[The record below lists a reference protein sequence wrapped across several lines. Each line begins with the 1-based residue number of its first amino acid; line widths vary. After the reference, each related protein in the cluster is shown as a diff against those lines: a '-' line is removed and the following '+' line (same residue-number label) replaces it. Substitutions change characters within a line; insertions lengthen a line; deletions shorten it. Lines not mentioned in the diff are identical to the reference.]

1 MTLLLTETEEDYRQA
16 RFEEYRLFS
25 LRVSLAGALLVLGL
39 WLRDYASDPA
49 GAHSTMAVRFIM
61 AGGVLTYAT
70 ALWLR
75 LRRGVVLLAA
85 YVALLVIEMV
95 VMVVW
100 GRLAGGYV
108 TGFPG
113 YMYIYLLTPLML
125 LPFSLMEILPAMV
138 LIGVVPNLQV
148 AVGMAPGFPLLA
160 FNVLVWPACAIV
172 VFSLY
177 EFDRLIRRLF
187 AARLAVQ
194 ELALKDSLT
203 GVGNRRYFEERAK
216 AALAG
221 VSRRNAPLALLMID
235 IDRFKDVNDRHGHA
249 AGDNVLRALAGTLS
263 RSLRGGDA
271 CARLGGEEFVA
282 VLPDQDRD
290 GATATAERLRIA
302 IERLNIGAGGSDW
315 INFTASVG
323 VAAYPQDGNSIAALM
338 QRADARLYQAKE
350 AGRNRV
356 VSTG

>member
-1 MTLLLTETEEDYRQA
+1 MPFPSAETEVEYRQA
-16 RFEEYRLFS
+16 RYEEYRVFS
-25 LRVSLAGALLVLGL
+25 LRVTLAGALLTLGL
-39 WLRDYASDPA
+39 WLRDFATDPA
-49 GAHSTMAVRFIM
+49 GAHDTMAIRFLM
-61 AGGVLTYAT
+61 AGGVLIYAA

-75 LRRGVVLLAA
+75 LRRGLALFAA
-85 YVALLVIEMV
+85 YVALLVIEFV
-95 VMVVW
+95 VLRVW

-113 YMYIYLLTPLML
+113 YMYIYLLTPLMVM
-125 LPFSLMEILPAMV
+125 PFSLAEVLPAMA
-138 LIGVVPNLQV
+138 LIGVVPNVQV
-148 AVGMAPGFPLLA
+148 AIGMAPGFPLLA

-177 EFDRLIRRLF
+177 EFDRLVRRLF
-187 AARLAVQ
+187 TIRREVQ

-221 VSRRNAPLALLMID
+221 ASRRGAPLALLMID
-235 IDRFKDVNDRHGHA
+235 IDRFKEVNDRHGHA
-249 AGDNVLRALAGTLS
+249 AGDDVLRALAGTLA

-290 GATATAERLRIA
+290 GAAATAERLRCA
-302 IERLNIGAGGSDW
+302 IERLNVGAGGSEW
-315 INFTASVG
+315 ITITASVG
-323 VAAYPQDGNSIAALM
+323 VAAYPEDGATIPTLM
-338 QRADARLYQAKE
+338 QRADARLYRAKNV
-350 AGRNRV
+350 GRNRV
-356 VSTG
+356 FATG